1 MGLHGQNKCHQCG
14 LTFGCN
20 VCVMRAEIH
29 TKAFSPGQGF
39 IDTNAVTGI
48 DSL

>member
-1 MGLHGQNKCHQCG
+1 
-14 LTFGCN
+14 
-20 VCVMRAEIH
+20 MRAEIH

-48 DSL
+48 DSLWDSWHRHAGHVQCGSAAWIPLA